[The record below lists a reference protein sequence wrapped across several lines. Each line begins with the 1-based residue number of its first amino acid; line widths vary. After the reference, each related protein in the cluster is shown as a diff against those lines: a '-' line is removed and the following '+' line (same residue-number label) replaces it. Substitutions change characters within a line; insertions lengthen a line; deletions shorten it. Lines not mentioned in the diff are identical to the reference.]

1 MLCSLSER
9 VNLTYTLFLKNYQAD
24 FSIGIHDFEKA
35 ARQRLIINI
44 ELVVNKTT
52 FNDDIENVLNYDFL
66 VAELDKLRLQ
76 QHFNLQETLCEK
88 MIDICKTN
96 PQLIAMK
103 ITTEKPDVYPNCES
117 VGCAMSWKR

>member
-9 VNLTYTLFLKNYQAD
+9 VKLTYTLFLKNYQAD

-44 ELVVNKTT
+44 ELEVNKTT
-52 FNDDIENVLNYDFL
+52 FKDDIENVVNYDFL
-66 VAELDKLRLQ
+66 VSALDELKTQ
-76 QHFNLQETLCEK
+76 QHFNLQETICEQ
-88 MIDICKTN
+88 MIDICKAK
-96 PQLIAMK
+96 PQVMAIK

-117 VGCAMSWKR
+117 VGCLMSWKR